1 MNCWITFDGY
11 INVCLWYMVEV
22 HVGYMVE
29 TSS

>member
-1 MNCWITFDGY
+1 MDRVMFFYGY
-11 INVCLWYMVEV
+11 IVVCLWYMVEV